1 MLPKE
6 VIFCSY
12 LRSIRELHIIC
23 IESNFVEADAELALF
38 NFEQN
43 FLNLYEIFGLNM
55 TLKIHIILH
64 HYMWYFKQTGKN
76 FKDTNGEFGETVH
89 STFKKIEL
97 GRGRKF
103 VENLQ
108 LITTF

>member
-1 MLPKE
+1 MIKEITLEELEAVLPKE

-12 LRSIRELHIIC
+12 LRSIRELHMIC
-23 IESNFVEADAELALF
+23 IKSNFEEADAELALF

-64 HYMWYFKQTGKN
+64 HYTWHFKQTGK
-76 FKDTNGEFGETVH
+76 KCQRY
-89 STFKKIEL
+89 KW
-97 GRGRKF
+97 
-103 VENLQ
+103 
-108 LITTF
+108 